1 MAAINTAHNQ
11 VGAEISLAQASADQK
26 LVQSRRAVEIQTLN
40 AQAEVEPLLALA
52 AQLRELKAQG
62 AGALLAYVR
71 NTRLRLFARTRSLIT
86 VQQEGVRS

>member
-1 MAAINTAHNQ
+1 M
-11 VGAEISLAQASADQK
+11 
-26 LVQSRRAVEIQTLN
+26 N

-62 AGALLAYVR
+62 AGALQAYVR

-86 VQQEGVRS
+86 VQATEARS